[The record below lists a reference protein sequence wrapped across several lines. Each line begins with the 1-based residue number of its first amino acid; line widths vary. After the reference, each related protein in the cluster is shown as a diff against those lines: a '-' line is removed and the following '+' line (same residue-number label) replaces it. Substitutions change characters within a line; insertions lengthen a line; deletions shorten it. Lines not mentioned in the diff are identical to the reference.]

1 MKLWMRKIAVALI
14 AVITLGLYIP
24 DFDIDVEAEQSK
36 ETAGPDLPEKTDVL
50 DEEESA
56 PVTKPA
62 LETEPDVST
71 TDNTAAFLTE
81 RAKEQVLFK
90 MGPRIVPKMEGEF
103 QTVIFPKMEESIELI
118 LANVESAEAP
128 NVSIAGEPAEGTG
141 ERIFNLRDERTGQL
155 VAKFHVRRDR
165 RPQEGY
171 WFNFHYHVS
180 SDGFQKHHDIGE
192 VYWDKNTPPEW
203 MA

>member
-118 LANVESAEAP
+118 LANVNLQKLRMLALRE
-128 NVSIAGEPAEGTG
+128 NLLREPASGFL
-141 ERIFNLRDERTGQL
+141 ISVMNAQASLS
-155 VAKFHVRRDR
+155 
-165 RPQEGY
+165 P
-171 WFNFHYHVS
+171 S
-180 SDGFQKHHDIGE
+180 S
-192 VYWDKNTPPEW
+192 
-203 MA
+203 M